1 MCSFIISYA
10 QDRKELEN
18 KRNKTIEE
26 ISLANELLEKN
37 QENRISNINQI
48 RIVNK
53 RIALRD
59 ELIKS
64 LEEQIENLNSDI
76 KENIEI
82 IEELEKDYD
91 KVKEE
96 YSKLIYY
103 TYWNRNKYNT
113 LMYFFSSDNF
123 NQAYKRMKYVQQ
135 LTKFRKRQIEEI
147 ELIKGEL
154 KKKIDELNIKA
165 KGVEIVMNE
174 KENERKSLEKE
185 KKNKEIIMSDLRR
198 KESKLREELKE
209 KEEMRI
215 QLENEITRLIEEERR
230 KYRNEKGIRKLTPEE
245 QLLSKNFIEN
255 KGKLP
260 WPTERGIVTNKFGK
274 HAHPI
279 LPGITIE
286 NNGIDINTIE
296 GAEVRAMFDGT
307 VTRIIPILGANY
319 AVIIR
324 HGEYL
329 SVYQNIISVA
339 VKKGDKVRTKQKLGI
354 VYTDNETKDTMLHLE
369 LWKELEKQNPEIW
382 LSK

>member
-260 WPTERGIVTNKFGK
+260 WPTERGRVTNKFGK